1 MKYFIYLLLLIPSLL
16 IGQVAI
22 SSSSA
27 TGNTY
32 TLTNVNDDLSI
43 KAVGT
48 TLFVANPFYKFKTA
62 TVNDST
68 PDVSNVPVIKISNTA
83 TTDIDS
89 LIIVDDSMV
98 ALLLLYFTTDYTD
111 VINSD
116 TIGNIECITDLSF
129 QTGDL
134 AFAFWTGSEWYVWA
148 AFLKD

>member
-1 MKYFIYLLLLIPSLL
+1 MKYFIYLFLLIPSLL
-16 IGQVAI
+16 IGQINMA
-22 SSSSA
+22 SSSA

-32 TLTNVNDDLSI
+32 TITNASDGLSI

-48 TLFVANPFYKFKTA
+48 TLFIANPFYKFKTA
-62 TVNDST
+62 TVNDDT
-68 PDVSNVPVIKISNTA
+68 PDVSNTPVVKISNTNA
-83 TTDIDS
+83 TDIDS

-98 ALLLLYFTTDYTD
+98 ALLLLYFTTDNTD

-116 TIGNIECITDLSF
+116 TIGNIECTIDLSF

-134 AFAFWTGSEWYVWA
+134 AFAFWTGSEWYVWP